1 MNGILLDTSVVI
13 AFEKGKIDLHAWLA
27 SQSAD
32 STSVITSVTISELLY
47 GVERADTAARAR
59 MRRTWTDEFIDAS
72 TVLDFDEEC
81 ARIHATIWSGLEA
94 CGERI
99 GAHDMLIAA
108 TALRHN
114 MAVAT
119 LNAAEF
125 KRVPKLKVITP

>member
-1 MNGILLDTSVVI
+1 MNGILLDTSVII
-13 AFEKGKIDLHAWLA
+13 AYEKGKLDLHAWLA
-27 SQSAD
+27 TQSHNA
-32 STSVITSVTISELLY
+32 TVIATITVSELLY
-47 GVERADTAARAR
+47 GVERDDATSRAQA
-59 MRRTWTDEFIDAS
+59 RRTWMDSFINAS

-81 ARIHATIWSGLEA
+81 ARIHARIAVGLEA
-94 CGERI
+94 RGERI